1 MPNDQASVLAS
12 IVPSVSGKIMDLVAE
27 AGIDV
32 SAWAFKQDGS
42 PVKNPSANP
51 HFCYEWAFGGN
62 KQPTALC
69 VWHKDIAVVDG
80 NIAYEDSLRQFALK
94 LDVISIDQQNPAHVR
109 SRARDQAKR
118 ARNFDSLVQRA
129 YRQGQPAR
137 IILLLGED
145 KGIDQLGWDTSRVNY
160 RSLDTEP
167 WYVHSYSDEDGTFRI
182 VRSLRASNVATGEI
196 AFTESMPQFVDQFS
210 IPDQPDRVAI
220 EVSAL
225 PRSREVRRRVLERA
239 KGICE
244 CCNTFGFK
252 MANGSIYLETHHV
265 IPLAQ
270 NGPDVEWNVVAICPN
285 DHRRAHFAVDR
296 EALRGQFVER
306 LQGIYPDASEA
317 LRDLTE
323 ALIVETSRED

>member
-1 MPNDQASVLAS
+1 M
-12 IVPSVSGKIMDLVAE
+12 
-27 AGIDV
+27 
-32 SAWAFKQDGS
+32 
-42 PVKNPSANP
+42 
-51 HFCYEWAFGGN
+51 
-62 KQPTALC
+62 
-69 VWHKDIAVVDG
+69 
-80 NIAYEDSLRQFALK
+80 
-94 LDVISIDQQNPAHVR
+94 
-109 SRARDQAKR
+109 
-118 ARNFDSLVQRA
+118 
-129 YRQGQPAR
+129 
-137 IILLLGED
+137 
-145 KGIDQLGWDTSRVNY
+145 
-160 RSLDTEP
+160 
-167 WYVHSYSDEDGTFRI
+167 
-182 VRSLRASNVATGEI
+182 RSLRASNVATGEI

-220 EVSAL
+220 DVSAL
-225 PRSREVRRRVLERA
+225 PRSREVRRRDA
-239 KGICE
+239 GACQGICE